1 MDKRETIFPKE
12 KAMKFQTTG
21 KSFVNSTPHKNVV
34 DLKTY
39 IKRKGDDR
47 MTETKEKEIKLERL
61 DFAGIN
67 RLYDIFSSDSWAL
80 RAFGALLETADL
92 GRHFGNEHVDGAE
105 YRWGLNQI
113 VEMYLEKQER
123 KLNEIQM
130 KHSNSPEVFI
140 KDALMTY
147 EMVSA
152 GAFNSHEVSL
162 ESVRK
167 AINKLNL
174 VISEFGLDEY
184 PQAGKARDNLLSL
197 QDAILKKMVP
207 GKGKK
212 AKAG

>member
-1 MDKRETIFPKE
+1 MI
-12 KAMKFQTTG
+12 
-21 KSFVNSTPHKNVV
+21 

-47 MTETKEKEIKLERL
+47 MTETKEKKIKLERF
-61 DFAGIN
+61 DSAEIN

-130 KHSNSPEVFI
+130 KHSNSPEAFI
-140 KDALMTY
+140 KDALTTY
-147 EMVSA
+147 EMINQ
-152 GAFNSHEVSL
+152 GAYRSHEVGL
-162 ESVRK
+162 EKVRK
-167 AINKLNL
+167 ALNKINL

-197 QDAILKKMVP
+197 QDAILEKMVP

-212 AKAG
+212 AGTG

>member
-21 KSFVNSTPHKNVV
+21 KSFINTTPHKNVI

-39 IKRKGDDR
+39 IKQKGGNR
-47 MTETKEKEIKLERL
+47 MPETIKENEVKLERF

-67 RLYDIFSSDSWAL
+67 RLYDTFSSDSWAL

-92 GRHFGNEHVDGAE
+92 GRHFGDEHVDGAE

-113 VEMYLEKQER
+113 VEMYLENQER

-147 EMVSA
+147 E
-152 GAFNSHEVSL
+152 
-162 ESVRK
+162 K
-167 AINKLNL
+167 
-174 VISEFGLDEY
+174 FGLDEY

>member
-1 MDKRETIFPKE
+1 
-12 KAMKFQTTG
+12 MK
-21 KSFVNSTPHKNVV
+21 NII

-39 IKRKGDDR
+39 IKRKEDR
-47 MTETKEKEIKLERL
+47 MTETKENEVKLERF

-130 KHSNSPEVFI
+130 KHSNSPEAFI
-140 KDALMTY
+140 KKALTTY
-147 EMVSA
+147 EMVSH
-152 GAFNSHEVSL
+152 GAYKSHEVGL
-162 ESVRK
+162 EEVRK
-167 AINKLNL
+167 AINKINL

-184 PQAGKARDNLLSL
+184 PQAGKARDNLLWL
-197 QDAILKKMVP
+197 QDAILKKIAP
-207 GKGKK
+207 KKGKK